1 MIKVWSFLFEDNIS
15 VNEALM
21 QVLTKAIYATELQPS
36 YNSWVIP
43 EHVKEAL
50 TRGNMVEDPWY
61 FRSNARFSLELSSV
75 QPDSSNFHHT
85 QEFSEQVLSKCE
97 KITRICQSFKEILLS
112 LDLDED
118 IESNEAVQSIRSKI
132 ASYLPIVTNYIEIFQ
147 EHNGDVLDTALKTND
162 MIKDVQD
169 YYVSL
174 VEEMMVAKAMADS
187 LSDPNVQVDTDIY
200 PDCSASFEIE
210 NNWTSSSRSK
220 EEDAVIES
228 TEKSK
233 SEKIGKSGKEKDKK
247 KGKSKDS
254 ERERKEKKK
263 ESKGKSED
271 SDSEKKSKR
280 KKQKEDELESENLD
294 KNEKK
299 SKKVK
304 VEKGKGKGKD
314 LENTLKPEQ
323 PLKENSKSSIEDKSD
338 EEVKTNE
345 DKKSTDKKPPKR
357 AKDKTKKL
365 SKIQKLALQKS
376 NKVNSCISY
385 LSEWKHSRET
395 WKFQKS
401 KQLWLI
407 RSIYDVEKIDDS
419 NFAILK
425 EYIKSIQGN
434 FRNIIKSNAEKV
446 IEENSKN
453 DQSTDGD
460 NKSDS
465 ENQSSNKTDDSESD
479 SEKSSEDEN
488 DSLPPKGL
496 KQVLIERATQVIE
509 CLKE

>member
-1 MIKVWSFLFEDNIS
+1 MFFNKKSPVEKLVSKSSLSLKSINELMGLVDNSVDAAREAVEYILRYIFDPKKRTKYFSFYNRLVFLINKPFFSITDVLFVDENYKKLEAFLNNKDVYSNQKLNVLSMIKVWSFLFEDNIS

-36 YNSWVIP
+36 YNYFPRRPQSWVIP

-210 NNWTSSSRSK
+210 NNWTSSSRS
-220 EEDAVIES
+220 VTSI
-228 TEKSK
+228 
-233 SEKIGKSGKEKDKK
+233 IGPNGK
-247 KGKSKDS
+247 
-254 ERERKEKKK
+254 
-263 ESKGKSED
+263 
-271 SDSEKKSKR
+271 
-280 KKQKEDELESENLD
+280 N
-294 KNEKK
+294 
-299 SKKVK
+299 
-304 VEKGKGKGKD
+304 
-314 LENTLKPEQ
+314 P
-323 PLKENSKSSIEDKSD
+323 
-338 EEVKTNE
+338 
-345 DKKSTDKKPPKR
+345 
-357 AKDKTKKL
+357 
-365 SKIQKLALQKS
+365 
-376 NKVNSCISY
+376 
-385 LSEWKHSRET
+385 
-395 WKFQKS
+395 
-401 KQLWLI
+401 I
-407 RSIYDVEKIDDS
+407 R
-419 NFAILK
+419 
-425 EYIKSIQGN
+425 
-434 FRNIIKSNAEKV
+434 
-446 IEENSKN
+446 
-453 DQSTDGD
+453 
-460 NKSDS
+460 
-465 ENQSSNKTDDSESD
+465 
-479 SEKSSEDEN
+479 
-488 DSLPPKGL
+488 
-496 KQVLIERATQVIE
+496 
-509 CLKE
+509 